1 MFSFY
6 RLVEDLNT
14 LDEDRWMKPDSIKPD
29 ERYAS
34 QWKNLM
40 RRAARL
46 RKGERGGKLSGPPSD
61 RGYSIDNYRNAQVS
75 KKLSR
80 TVGNMQEVKNSDLP
94 NFKEAGNAAI
104 KSKMGKLY
112 WTALGRLS
120 STGKYST
127 KTPQELHKDIVRTT
141 KEVYRKEG

>member
-46 RKGERGGKLSGPPSD
+46 RKGERGGKLSGPPSN
-61 RGYSIDNYRNAQVS
+61 RGYSIDNFRNAQVS
-75 KKLSR
+75 KKLAKAEGSVIKKPGDPEHR
-80 TVGNMQEVKNSDLP
+80 FFTQDECR
-94 NFKEAGNAAI
+94 AAARERYSPEELKTI
-104 KSKMGKLY
+104 K
-112 WTALGRLS
+112 A
-120 STGKYST
+120 
-127 KTPQELHKDIVRTT
+127 
-141 KEVYRKEG
+141 

>member
-6 RLVEDLNT
+6 RLVEALNT
-14 LDEDRWMKPDSIKPD
+14 LDEDRWMKSAGINPD

-40 RRAARL
+40 RRASRL
-46 RKGERGGKLSGPPSD
+46 RKGERGGKLSGPPSN

-94 NFKEAGNAAI
+94 NFKEAGDSAI

-120 STGKYST
+120 STDQFSKST
-127 KTPQELHKDIVRTT
+127 PEEIHNKISKTAKKI
-141 KEVYRKEG
+141 YRKDK